1 MFKTRLLSGIVLV
14 VIALVL
20 MITGGSVLGVA
31 LGIISL
37 IGMYE
42 LNRTVGAEKTPLAL
56 IGYVMAAIYYM
67 LLLMDQTPGEDS
79 LPIIL
84 FVAAL
89 TLIMVVYVFSFP
101 KYHAE
106 QVMTV
111 FFGLIYVGV
120 MMSYIY
126 RIRQMDGGKLLVWLV
141 FAASWGSD
149 TLAYCAGML
158 FGKHKMSPKLSP
170 KKTIEGGIGGVLGA
184 GLIGVIFGLV
194 FAKSIVGALPVP
206 ALDCA
211 IICIVGALISMVGDL
226 AASAIK
232 RNREV
237 KDYGKLIPGHG
248 GILDRFDSVIF
259 VAPAIYYTII
269 LVTKGMS
276 ALTAFIR

>member
-126 RIRQMDGGKLLVWLV
+126 RIREMDGGKLLVWLV

-276 ALTAFIR
+276 ALTAFIK